1 MRGRIWI
8 FAALVAAALVL
19 HLAVLSAKVAQSG
32 EDNVRARLAQSGTAL
47 RAQLELLDARL
58 LPRAVA
64 AAPDLIEATRPPADP
79 TQPLARPDD
88 RALRAAASALS
99 PEPDLLA
106 VVNGQGAILSRRAKP
121 AQGLDDAAPLPLAKA
136 ALEGNPAPAFAA
148 FDGGVYRVAAAR
160 IPGNGA
166 AAVVGMVVDDRLA
179 AQLKSQVDADV
190 TLLQGGKVLA
200 SSLPQGDDRA
210 RLLRWAAAPAPGYG
224 VLQILLPGVGN
235 ALSGKLPRGGTRY
248 AVRGTLV
255 PLDSGVQA
263 ALTVPAGPYL
273 GWLGRYQAFY
283 ALGLVLFVLFSLV
296 WGLLARPAPAP
307 LQRVSEPVPPPAMRQ
322 PRPVPPLLGT
332 DVGEPRTA
340 PPPTDDVPWPAAE
353 ATEATQKSAPPRMAE
368 SLDPEVPPPPPE
380 KLAAAAHPMWSA
392 DPFTPTPPADLEP
405 EPEALSAEE
414 AGLLEAEPVGDT
426 AAEQAG
432 AETVET
438 APLAAQ
444 ALATPPAE
452 DPGRREDSAAGA
464 ASPAEE
470 TPPADASSPAAPGDF
485 SFADLLQ
492 DGQRPAPADEARP
505 SLAEDSADAT
515 VPGGPSEA
523 LLAAA
528 RGEHAD
534 EEPAPFPGDEPTRI
548 EPVSAALLDKLR
560 ERDEELSQAAN
571 PGWGSLVPEGD
582 PLDRTSESAPPSM
595 DDAHVPAGI
604 RPEPETAPPAAAE
617 AAPPVPAEPAEANV
631 TLQDFSM
638 PALETEDPDAQHWHE
653 TYDRFK
659 ELKGQLGEPADKI
672 SFEKFAAKL
681 KKNRADLLAKH
692 SCKGV
697 RFSVY
702 EKEGKAAIKATA
714 IR

>member
-8 FAALVAAALVL
+8 FAVLVAAALVL
-19 HLAVLSAKVAQSG
+19 HLAVLSAKAAQSG
-32 EDNVRARLAQSGTAL
+32 EDNLRARLAQSGTAL
-47 RAQLELLDARL
+47 HAQLELLDARL

-79 TQPLARPDD
+79 TQPLARPDE

-136 ALEGNPAPAFAA
+136 ALEGNPPPAFAA
-148 FDGGVYRVAAAR
+148 YDGGVYRVAAAR

-166 AAVVGMVVDDRLA
+166 AALVGMLVDDRLA
-179 AQLKSQVDADV
+179 AQFKSQVDADV
-190 TLLQGGKVLA
+190 TLVQGGKVLA
-200 SSLPQGDDRA
+200 SSLPQGEERA

-224 VLQILLPGVGN
+224 VLQILLPGIGN

-248 AVRGTLV
+248 AVRGALV

-283 ALGLVLFVLFSLV
+283 ALALALFLLFSLV
-296 WGLLARPAPAP
+296 WGLLARPPPVA
-307 LQRVSEPVPPPAMRQ
+307 LQRVSEPEPPIVVMRSLRSA
-322 PRPVPPLLGT
+322 PSLLGT

-340 PPPTDDVPWPAAE
+340 PPPSDDVPWPAAD
-353 ATEATQKSAPPRMAE
+353 AAEATQKSSPPRMVE
-368 SLDPEVPPPPPE
+368 SLDPEVPPPPPIATP
-380 KLAAAAHPMWSA
+380 KSPAAQAAAHPMWSA
-392 DPFTPTPPADLEP
+392 DPFTPTPPTEVEP
-405 EPEALSAEE
+405 EPEPLSAEE
-414 AGLLEAEPVGDT
+414 AGLVEAEPVAD
-426 AAEQAG
+426 
-432 AETVET
+432 
-438 APLAAQ
+438 PI
-444 ALATPPAE
+444 PA
-452 DPGRREDSAAGA
+452 REDRG
-464 ASPAEE
+464 EG
-470 TPPADASSPAAPGDF
+470 DASSAAKGDF
-485 SFADLLQ
+485 SFADLL
-492 DGQRPAPADEARP
+492 DDRHRAPPPVDEAP
-505 SLAEDSADAT
+505 PALAKDLPDAT
-515 VPGGPSEA
+515 VPGGPSGA

-528 RGEHAD
+528 RDDLPAGEP
-534 EEPAPFPGDEPTRI
+534 EPFPGDEPTRI

-560 ERDEELSQAAN
+560 ERDEEMTQAAAN

-604 RPEPETAPPAAAE
+604 RPEPE
-617 AAPPVPAEPAEANV
+617 AAPPEPASEEPAPAPESSV
-631 TLQDFSM
+631 TMQDFSL
-638 PALETEDPDAQHWHE
+638 PALETQDPDEQHWHE

-659 ELKGQLGEPADKI
+659 ELKGELGEPADRI

-681 KKNRADLLAKH
+681 KKNRADLLARH

-702 EKEGKAAIKATA
+702 EKDGKASIKATA